1 MTRNR
6 IIAMSSGG
14 IITVATFV
22 AGLWLMIYGNMFPD
36 SDLIFLVSMAISPL
50 AVVSVIAGF
59 LVWWIF
65 LFLLTLIWND
75 SPPEQ
80 GDEPNK

>member
-6 IIAMSSGG
+6 IIAISSGG

-75 SPPEQ
+75 SPTEQ
-80 GDEPNK
+80 GDELNK

>member
-1 MTRNR
+1 
-6 IIAMSSGG
+6 MSSGG

-36 SDLIFLVSMAISPL
+36 SDLIFLVSMALSPL

-80 GDEPNK
+80 GDELNK

>member
-36 SDLIFLVSMAISPL
+36 SDLIFLVSMALSPL

-80 GDEPNK
+80 GDELNK